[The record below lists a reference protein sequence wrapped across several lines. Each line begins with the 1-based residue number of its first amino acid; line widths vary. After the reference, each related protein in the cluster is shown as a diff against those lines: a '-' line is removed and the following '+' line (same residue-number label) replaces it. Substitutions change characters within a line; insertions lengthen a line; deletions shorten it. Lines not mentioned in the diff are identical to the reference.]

1 MHFQPRK
8 GFSIAP
14 RSRMDEDSL
23 MRLAET
29 TSLVIKKHVSE
40 FVPESDCYLFGSR
53 VNDKL
58 KGGDIDLL
66 LLTPEKLSL
75 SRIRALRRR
84 ILSQVGEQKLDIVN
98 FTRESN
104 HPFKTAALEHAVRL

>member
-1 MHFQPRK
+1 MV
-8 GFSIAP
+8 FSIAP
-14 RSRMDEDSL
+14 RSRMDEDSP
-23 MRLAET
+23 MRLPET
-29 TSLVIKKHVSE
+29 TSLVIKKHVSD

-53 VNDKL
+53 VDDNL

-84 ILSQVGEQKLDIVN
+84 ILAQIGEQKLDIVN
-98 FTRESN
+98 FSRSSL
-104 HPFKTAALEHAVRL
+104 HPFKAAALEHAVRL